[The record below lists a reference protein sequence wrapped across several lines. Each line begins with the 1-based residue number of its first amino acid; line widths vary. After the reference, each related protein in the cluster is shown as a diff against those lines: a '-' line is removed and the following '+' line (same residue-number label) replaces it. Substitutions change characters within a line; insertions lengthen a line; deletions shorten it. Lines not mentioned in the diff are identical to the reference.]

1 MTLSRLRAAL
11 VLLSFASLTLPLMPV
26 QQLFVWFW
34 PRMAR
39 AFPMY
44 YHRLVLRI
52 LDVRVNI
59 DGEVLKQGP
68 AILAANHVSW
78 LDIVILSSVAPVSF
92 IAKRDVNAWPLFGAL
107 ARLQRTVFV
116 DRDRRH
122 TTGTSRDEMQERL
135 KTGDVLVLF
144 AEGTSGDGARVL
156 PFKSTF
162 FAAAE
167 HPGVLVQPLSIVYT
181 GHRNLPMTRRLRPLY
196 AWYGDMEMPPH
207 LWEAAAHGPIEVKI
221 ICHAP
226 LSITDHGNR
235 KSLAKQAEEAVRQ
248 GLMHSLHGG
257 AKMS

>member
-1 MTLSRLRAAL
+1 MSRLRAAL
-11 VLLSFASLTLPLMPV
+11 VLLSFAGLTIPLMPV

-52 LDVRVNI
+52 LDVRVSI
-59 DGEVLKQGP
+59 DGEALKQGP
-68 AILAANHVSW
+68 TIFAANHVSW

-92 IAKRDVNAWPLFGAL
+92 IAKRDVKSWPFFGAL
-107 ARLQRTVFV
+107 AQLQRTVFV

-122 TTGTSRDEMQERL
+122 TTGTSRDEMRERM
-135 KTGDVLVLF
+135 KAGDMLVLF

-156 PFKSTF
+156 PFKSAF

-167 HPGVLVQPLSIVYT
+167 HHGVSVQPLSVVYT
-181 GHRNLPMTRRLRPLY
+181 GQRNLPMTRRTRPLY

-207 LWEAAAHGPIEVKI
+207 LWGAAGRGPIEVKI

-226 LSITDHGNR
+226 LSIADHGNR
-235 KSLAKQAEEAVRQ
+235 KTMAKQAEEAVRQ
-248 GLMHSLHGG
+248 GLVHSLHGR